1 MSKKRGDDEDLQ
13 ATAVVTPRPQ
23 RPPELEITQ
32 AMAGPRP
39 SQDTP
44 TIVTP
49 APGGSSYV
57 PTGSNRSKMPAQ
69 IGKYQ
74 ILERVG
80 RGGMGVLYRGVDPVL
95 DREVAIK
102 VMLGDFADD
111 TEQLRPRF
119 YREAKAVAKLQHR
132 NIVTVFEFA
141 EEGTTPFIVM
151 EFLRGTSLQARL
163 EAEPPLTLD
172 DKLDTV
178 AQLCAGLGYAHE
190 QGIVHRDV
198 KPANIFLLTDS
209 TVKLLDFGIA
219 KLTTSNLTRQGDVLG
234 SPSYMSPEQVLGKEN
249 VDGRADVFSAGV
261 VLFELLA
268 GRKPFEGDTTTAIVL
283 KILHEEAPAVDAV
296 HPGIPSRLAAVVKR
310 ALEKDPEKRYATAG
324 DFARDLQLV
333 RRSLTTTEIHTIAM
347 SGPIG
352 PDTLARGGPKIDV
365 APPQPPKR
373 SWVLPVGIAAS
384 VLAAAAVAVTMMG
397 RPKPPPPGPG
407 GTTTT
412 TTPAPT
418 GTTDGRTV
426 SPPPPPKPPDP
437 ITTPPSGANLQV
449 TSEPAGASISIDGKD
464 TKLVTPASIALAGTG
479 PHRLRLSKRG
489 FQSLDAK
496 LTSAD
501 VDKGNVSYTLAAA
514 EVVAPAAQIA
524 VTATGAYPFAI
535 FDGGRALSAAS
546 TLHQVNIPVGKKV
559 RLVAN
564 EYSLNQTVT
573 VEATADKKFD
583 IKAPELGTLT
593 LRSTLETCKLRIGD
607 RDLGYPPVN
616 NISIAAGVYQV
627 DLVCPNGQNKSSSI
641 NVSANRLNRA
651 IVP

>member
-1 MSKKRGDDEDLQ
+1 MS
-13 ATAVVTPRPQ
+13 
-23 RPPELEITQ
+23 
-32 AMAGPRP
+32 GPRP
-39 SQDTP
+39 GQDTP

-49 APGGSSYV
+49 APGGASFVS
-57 PTGSNRSKMPAQ
+57 TGSNRSKIPSQ

-80 RGGMGVLYRGVDPVL
+80 RGGMGVLYRGIDPVL

-102 VMLGDFADD
+102 LMLGDFADD

-141 EEGTTPFIVM
+141 EEDTTPYIVM
-151 EFLRGTSLQARL
+151 EFLRGTSLQSRI
-163 EAEPPLTLD
+163 ESEPPLTIE
-172 DKLDTV
+172 DKLDIV
-178 AQLCAGLGYAHE
+178 GQLCSGLGYAHE

-283 KILHEEAPAVDAV
+283 KILHEEAPSIDTI

-310 ALEKDPEKRYATAG
+310 ALEKDPDKRYATAA
-324 DFARDLQLV
+324 DFARDLQIV
-333 RRSLTTTEIHTIAM
+333 RRSLTTNEMHTIAM

-352 PDTLARGGPKIDV
+352 PATLAGGGPKIDV
-365 APPQPPKR
+365 APPAPKR
-373 SWVLPVGIAAS
+373 NWALPVGIGAG
-384 VLAAAAVAVTMMG
+384 VLAAAAVAVIMIG
-397 RPKPPPPGPG
+397 RPSAPPKGTD
-407 GTTTT
+407 TTTT
-412 TTPAPT
+412 TTPPTAAGSGTTGT
-418 GTTDGRTV
+418 GTTTT
-426 SPPPPPKPPDP
+426 PPLPPGPSGT
-437 ITTPPSGANLQV
+437 ITTPPPSGVNLQV
-449 TSEPAGASISIDGKD
+449 TSEPAGAAISIDGKD
-464 TKLVTPASIALAGTG
+464 TKLVTPASIALAGAG

-489 FQSLDAK
+489 FQSVDAR
-496 LTSAD
+496 LTAAD
-501 VDKGNVSYTLAAA
+501 VEKGNVSYALTAA

-535 FDGGRALSAAS
+535 YDGGRSISAAS
-546 TLHQVNIPVGKKV
+546 TLHQVNIPAGKKV

-583 IKAPELGTLT
+583 VKAPELGTLT
-593 LRSTLETCKLRIGD
+593 LRSTLETCKVKIGD
-607 RDLGYPPVN
+607 RDLGYPPTKEV
-616 NISIAAGVYQV
+616 SIAAGPHQV
-627 DLVCPNGQNKSSSI
+627 DLICPNGQNRTSTV
-641 NVSANRLNRA
+641 NPLANRRNTA